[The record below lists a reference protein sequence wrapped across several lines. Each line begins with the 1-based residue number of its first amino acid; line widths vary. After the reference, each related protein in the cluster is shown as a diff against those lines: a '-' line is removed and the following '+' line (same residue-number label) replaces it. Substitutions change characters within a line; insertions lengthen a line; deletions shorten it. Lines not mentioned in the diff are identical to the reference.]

1 MRITQKLPLTAAASA
16 QIAAD
21 SAQRKGDDEAR
32 AADEREAAREA
43 QALMKRAKVDPA
55 TEGDGED
62 SDDQSSPDSRR
73 LVSEVGMRLAPLP
86 MPLHGISASSP
97 LYAAALELARIQH
110 GGGAI
115 RSGPRKFIADAT
127 LPAQL
132 RGPNGV
138 QLQRQERSLFVV
150 IFQVRAV
157 LGGGRAR
164 GAALRYAVHLL
175 PLCAMTAAGARP
187 ACPASRAAVPRA
199 RAPGQAACSER
210 RARAPF
216 ISCR

>member
-1 MRITQKLPLTAAASA
+1 VLLLLLLATLAAHADAHASPSPARRLLTPSQVRITQKLPLTAVASA
-16 QIAAD
+16 QVAAD
-21 SAQRKGDDEAR
+21 AALRKGDDEAR
-32 AADEREAAREA
+32 AADERAAAREA
-43 QALMKRAKVDPA
+43 QALIKRAKVDPA

-132 RGPNGV
+132 RGPNA
-138 QLQRQERSLFVV
+138 RQERSLFVV
-150 IFQVRAV
+150 IFQVRAA
-157 LGGGRAR
+157 LGGG
-164 GAALRYAVHLL
+164 GA
-175 PLCAMTAAGARP
+175 
-187 ACPASRAAVPRA
+187 
-199 RAPGQAACSER
+199 
-210 RARAPF
+210 
-216 ISCR
+216 